1 MTQYQTLEG
10 NTVHSDCHD
19 ELSYTLFY
27 PQACLARSE
36 VSVPSVTG
44 WQRWN
49 CISIRSWNSR
59 FSNNTRNKAKSA
71 NNEWEGSDQ
80 NPYSQTSIKEP
91 NVKNFEPVQTSV
103 ATRSNTSTLTKA
115 AVWNHAKFLSIFSEL
130 FKKHLVGTFL
140 LCMKLSEF
148 YYLATKELQ
157 WFRNKGMKTSI
168 ARFYMLVSWQQW
180 LHNMFLWGRNITSFT
195 TESSAATSQNKA
207 ARYI

>member
-10 NTVHSDCHD
+10 NIVHSDCHD
-19 ELSYTLFY
+19 KLSHTLFY

-49 CISIRSWNSR
+49 CTTIRPWNSR
-59 FSNNTRNKAKSA
+59 FSNNTRKKAKSA

-80 NPYSQTSIKEP
+80 KPYSQTSIKEP
-91 NVKNFEPVQTSV
+91 NVKNFEPVQMSV
-103 ATRSNTSTLTKA
+103 ATRLNTSTLMKD
-115 AVWNHAKFLSIFSEL
+115 AVWNHVEFLSIFSEL

-140 LCMKLSEF
+140 LHMKLLNKF
-148 YYLATKELQ
+148 YYLATKEVQ

-168 ARFYMLVSWQQW
+168 ARFYMLVS
-180 LHNMFLWGRNITSFT
+180 
-195 TESSAATSQNKA
+195 
-207 ARYI
+207 